1 VVEVRCR
8 SGKKDL
14 KFTLVT
20 SADHADIDL
29 DLYMA
34 KRHARYFEKLFHV
47 ETSFAAARPAAIE
60 RKKQLQGRI

>member
-1 VVEVRCR
+1 
-8 SGKKDL
+8 
-14 KFTLVT
+14 VT